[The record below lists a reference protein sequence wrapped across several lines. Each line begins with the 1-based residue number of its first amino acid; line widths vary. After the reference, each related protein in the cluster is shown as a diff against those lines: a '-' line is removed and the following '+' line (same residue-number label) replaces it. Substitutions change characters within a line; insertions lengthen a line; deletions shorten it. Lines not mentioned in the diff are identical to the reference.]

1 MLHSKE
7 LCNGDVQII
16 EEGSA
21 ALNFKGQ
28 GLYLTLVFGLFGF

>member
-7 LCNGDVQII
+7 LCNGGAQII

-28 GLYLTLVFGLFGF
+28 GLCLNMVFGLFGF